1 VIPQG
6 SRVPFMK
13 VRYIKSDGQVVI
25 LRYALAGAD
34 YFNNYD
40 YWEVLHL
47 GDLTSGSIEKMLTG
61 DISSHTHEHLRDVFR
76 LLYIGGEPPM
86 EDVVT
91 GEQYYDTVEDKIH
104 TAINTEVGGEF
115 LVWDIEGVSAK
126 DNALYVSESDA
137 TYNTNKVW
145 LYKEGYM
152 RSLGVVQ
159 SQMDNAIFL
168 SKNDEVM
175 VTYNTSENKA
185 DIIIGNRVKNRFMVI
200 VPSTTSGVI
209 VVNMIFN
216 SIVPFGFLAEYEIYL
231 YIESENVTNTLLST
245 ECPLE
250 PSETYSSGLIL
261 GTLQS
266 TDIIGKGLHK
276 LTYIRDRAA
285 ADTHMGFYVKHEYFE
300 KV

>member
-1 VIPQG
+1 
-6 SRVPFMK
+6 
-13 VRYIKSDGQVVI
+13 
-25 LRYALAGAD
+25 
-34 YFNNYD
+34 
-40 YWEVLHL
+40 
-47 GDLTSGSIEKMLTG
+47 
-61 DISSHTHEHLRDVFR
+61 
-76 LLYIGGEPPM
+76 M
-86 EDVVT
+86 EDVIT

-115 LVWDIEGVSAK
+115 LVWDIGGVAPK
-126 DNALYVSESDA
+126 DNTLYVSESDYI
-137 TYNTNKVW
+137 YNTCRLW

-152 RSLGVVQ
+152 RSLGIVQ
-159 SQMDNAIFL
+159 PQMDNAIFL

-175 VTYNTSENKA
+175 VTYNTSEDKA
-185 DIIIGNRVKNRFMVI
+185 DIIIGDRVKNRFMVI
-200 VPSTTSGVI
+200 VPSTTSGAI

-285 ADTHMGFYVKHEYFE
+285 ADTHMGLYVKHEYFE